1 MKNSRIF
8 EALFMFEENMS
19 RRKTVETDS
28 NIVVSP
34 AMGYEIVSV
43 EGYTEKVKI
52 TAYMKDRMLRENDT
66 DLRGKDLATF
76 YVLPDNAVLSAKEM
90 TAYTEACDHIENVVE
105 TLGNGSSVQ
114 FKENDFN
121 GYPVKITIQKE
132 NDEYTVKAE
141 LVNESK
147 IDSELGDFV
156 QLVPAENLFTGNSC
170 DIINK
175 ITEEYLTDFF
185 SRDAIAKERANKEEL
200 DEKISGQIYS
210 LVMKASELS
219 EGERAE
225 VCFEDYNFFLVEAS
239 VTLRDDKLVLKAE
252 CQLYPD
258 VTAVVEEEFEY
269 TDDLGDRLREIGKG
283 ELSCRTFYE
292 EKNKTK
298 ERIEVERC

>member
-1 MKNSRIF
+1 
-8 EALFMFEENMS
+8 MFEENMS
-19 RRKTVETDS
+19 WRKTVETD
-28 NIVVSP
+28 NGITVSP
-34 AMGYEIVSV
+34 TMGYEIVSM
-43 EGYTEKVKI
+43 EGHLDTEKVKI

-76 YVLPDNAVLSAKEM
+76 YVLSDNAVLSEKEL
-90 TAYTEACDHIENVVE
+90 TAYTEACNRIEGAIE
-105 TLGNGSSVQ
+105 TMGNGSSVQ
-114 FKENDFN
+114 FNENDFN
-121 GYPVKITIQKE
+121 GYPVKITVQKE

-141 LVNESK
+141 LVNESE
-147 IDSELGDFV
+147 IDSELSKFI
-156 QLVPAENLFTGNSC
+156 QPVPVESLFTGSSS
-170 DIINK
+170 DAINK
-175 ITEEYLTDFF
+175 ITEEYLADFF
-185 SRDAIAKERANKEEL
+185 SRDTIAKEWVNREAL
-200 DEKISGQIYS
+200 DEEINGQVYS

-239 VTLRDDKLVLKAE
+239 VTLKDDKLVMKAE

-292 EKNKTK
+292 EKTKTK